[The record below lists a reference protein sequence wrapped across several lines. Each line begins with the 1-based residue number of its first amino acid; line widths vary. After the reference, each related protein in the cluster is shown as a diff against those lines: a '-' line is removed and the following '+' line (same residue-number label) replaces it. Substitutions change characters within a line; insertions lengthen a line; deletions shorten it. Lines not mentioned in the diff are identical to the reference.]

1 MRHAFL
7 IISHNNWKQI
17 GKFISAVDNLACDF
31 FVHVNKKAVLEKA
44 TVETFQLFGGA
55 GICKASIVLLE
66 QAYKENNY
74 DYYHLMTGTD
84 LLLKPF
90 DEFDSF
96 FERNLYKNNSC
107 GDYKT
112 NYISSGLPNRKVLSR
127 LSYSNFFIA
136 QWRNPNKVIRKM
148 ATMTNSA
155 LCLLQAVIGINR
167 IKNLGFRLYYG
178 SSWWS
183 ISDEFAKYYLEEAKK
198 FIDIFS
204 DKTFAI
210 DEICPQTIIE
220 NSYYKDSI
228 YINPS
233 GIEQNLRLIDFQ
245 RGNGYGSPH
254 VWTINDINE
263 ILNTNNLFGRKFDS
277 EVDAEIVKE
286 ILNKIHG

>member
-1 MRHAFL
+1 M
-7 IISHNNWKQI
+7 
-17 GKFISAVDNLACDF
+17 
-31 FVHVNKKAVLEKA
+31 
-44 TVETFQLFGGA
+44 FGGA
-55 GICKASIVLLE
+55 GICKASIILLE

-107 GDYKT
+107 GAYKT

-127 LSYSNFFIA
+127 LSYYNFFIA
-136 QWRNPNKVIRKM
+136 QWRNPNKVISKM
-148 ATMTNSA
+148 VCMSICA

-167 IKNLGFRLYYG
+167 VKNLGFRLYYG

-220 NSYYKDSI
+220 NSHYKDSM
-228 YINPS
+228 YIKPS

-245 RGNGYGSPH
+245 RGNGYGCLLYTSPSPRD
-254 VWTINDINE
+254 T
-263 ILNTNNLFGRKFDS
+263 R
-277 EVDAEIVKE
+277 
-286 ILNKIHG
+286 